1 VKKKILD
8 PVKKKFWSR
17 FRRDR
22 DHFAHLYR
30 GHIVVKSEEKQQGV
44 AIASE

>member
-17 FRRDR
+17 FRR